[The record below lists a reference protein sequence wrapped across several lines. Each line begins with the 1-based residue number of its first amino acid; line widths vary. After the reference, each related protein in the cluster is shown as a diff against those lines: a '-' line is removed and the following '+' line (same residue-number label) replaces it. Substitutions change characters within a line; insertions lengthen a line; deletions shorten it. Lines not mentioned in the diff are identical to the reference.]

1 MISNDNH
8 FQNLPEKQQQI
19 LAAAVEL
26 YSKYGVRRVTV
37 QEICNSAD
45 TSKMTFYKYY
55 TNKWDLAKAILDFMA
70 AAELDFYYFIVES
83 DVPFA
88 QKVEE
93 ILTLALSRI
102 YGIGLGADFFDDV
115 SRDDSP
121 VHAYY
126 RAQQQKSRTLVE
138 EFFEKGQND
147 GHLAK
152 DIEMPFLLL
161 MFRRL
166 SEFVNDPEF
175 IETKPD
181 IAERIQAVAALFFHG
196 FSKG

>member
-1 MISNDNH
+1 MISNANH
-8 FQNLPEKQQQI
+8 FQDLPKKQQQV
-19 LAAAVEL
+19 LTAAVEL
-26 YSKYGVRRVTV
+26 FSKYGVRRVTV

-45 TSKMTFYKYY
+45 ISKMTFYKYY
-55 TNKWDLAKAILDFMA
+55 PNKWDLAKSILDFLA
-70 AAELDFYYFIVES
+70 ATEFDFYYFIV
-83 DVPFA
+83 DGDAPFA

-115 SRDDSP
+115 SHVDSP
-121 VHAYY
+121 VYAHY

-161 MFRRL
+161 VFRRL

-181 IAERIQAVAALFFHG
+181 IAERIQAVSALFFYG

>member
-1 MISNDNH
+1 MISNANH
-8 FQNLPEKQQQI
+8 FQNLPKKQQQI
-19 LAAAVEL
+19 FNAAVEL

-45 TSKMTFYKYY
+45 ISKMTFYKYY
-55 TNKWDLAKAILDFMA
+55 TNKWDLAQSILDFMA
-70 AAELDFYYFIVES
+70 AAELDFYYFIVKG

-115 SRDDSP
+115 SHDDSP

-126 RAQQQKSRTLVE
+126 RAQQQKSRELVE
-138 EFFEKGQND
+138 GFFEKGQID

-166 SEFVNDPEF
+166 SELVNDPEF

-181 IAERIQAVAALFFHG
+181 IAERIRAVAALFFHG